1 MAVSYII
8 LGNTFEDSVQIGGV
22 GFREVMLTSFSQSS
36 KACSAMYS
44 NDSPSTIV
52 SKLVQ
57 SLNALREIVL
67 TEFGIVIDD
76 NDSHLKKIVAGIF
89 VTFSP
94 INTSFKEEQLRKIP
108 FNEVWFLQ
116 SIALKYTVSMLG
128 QSANADTPSSV
139 IPSCIVIDVKDLQL
153 LKALFP
159 MLVTDSGIETL
170 GSFVQPENDESLM
183 TDIELGIDIS
193 ERYKHL

>member
-1 MAVSYII
+1 M
-8 LGNTFEDSVQIGGV
+8 
-22 GFREVMLTSFSQSS
+22 
-36 KACSAMYS
+36 
-44 NDSPSTIV
+44 
-52 SKLVQ
+52 
-57 SLNALREIVL
+57 
-67 TEFGIVIDD
+67 
-76 NDSHLKKIVAGIF
+76 AGIF

-116 SIALKYTVSMLG
+116 SIALKYTVSILG
-128 QSANADTPSSV
+128 HSANADTPSSV

-159 MLVTDSGIETL
+159 MLVTDSGIDML
-170 GSFVQPENDESLM
+170 DSLAQPENEEFLM
-183 TDIELGIDIS
+183 ADIELGIDIS